1 MPSNFNVGRYAETSI
16 CVCVRASAL
25 SSFSTCD
32 RCLRCIPLDINGL
45 TYDERVAYLEAVP
58 NNTPL
63 TLFGYNMRTS
73 SSHLRPSLIREM
85 RLCGDELADAVI
97 STLPESSTDL
107 SVAVEAA
114 AARGET
120 AACALLD
127 ACELPGWADADRCA
141 RGGALFFQN
150 APIFAVA
157 LLNLSL
163 LGGFGAAAINETLVA
178 NRVLLGSRDRVHR
191 RLIETLAFVLDVSSG
206 SFLRGER
213 GFRAAVR
220 VRLLHARVRQR
231 VRTGMPHDGAGD
243 RVATACPFRGG
254 SGDAAGGAW
263 DVSTKGMPINVAD
276 TLATQLAFSLVILI
290 GVERAGLAWHIS
302 DEEEADF
309 LHLWAVVGFL
319 LGVPDDAVLNS
330 FARAPTAPAASL
342 LGARRMLESLVA
354 YLAQPA
360 ASTRPLVLASI
371 RAVAWRLPLCWTPA
385 DHVAVTS
392 AFAGREYA
400 RALGM
405 PSMLDAELAETIMDA
420 SPSTSFSAELAHVEC
435 AQPSLAVDS
444 PQRAR
449 GGVLPGALTRALF
462 RVAYWGARAVVLV
475 AGFFAGDWLW
485 SFWPRDGTD
494 AAVARGFALLRPL
507 GAWPIIVY
515 LTPASLRGAFAR
527 TQQRALYA
535 YVARRLSNVQAQ

>member
-1 MPSNFNVGRYAETSI
+1 MPHHFNVGRYAEASI
-16 CVCVRASAL
+16 CTCVARASPPT
-25 SSFSTCD
+25 STCASCSHD
-32 RCLRCIPLDINGL
+32 VPRDLNGL
-45 TYDERVAYLEAVP
+45 NYEERLAYLETVP
-58 NNTPL
+58 NGTLL
-63 TLFGYNMRTS
+63 TLFGYTMRTS
-73 SSHLRPSLIREM
+73 PSHMRPSKIREL
-85 RLCGDELADAVI
+85 RQCGDALADAAI
-97 STLPESSTDL
+97 MSLPSNSADL
-107 SVAVEAA
+107 YVAVEAA
-114 AARGET
+114 AARGD
-120 AACALLD
+120 AAARALLD
-127 ACELPGWADADRCA
+127 ACALPAWADAARCA
-141 RGGALFFQN
+141 RGGALFFEN
-150 APIFAVA
+150 APTFAVA

-191 RLIETLAFVLDVSSG
+191 RLIETLFFVLDVTGG
-206 SFLRGER
+206 SFARGER

-231 VRTGMPHDGAGD
+231 VRAGGQHHGGGGA
-243 RVATACPFRGG
+243 AAACPFRGG
-254 SGDAAGGAW
+254 GGDAGGEEW

-276 TLATQLAFSLVILI
+276 TLATQLAFSLVILL

-302 DEEEADF
+302 DTQSADF
-309 LHLWAVVGFL
+309 LHLWAVIGFL
-319 LGVPDDAVLNS
+319 LGVPDVAAFNA
-330 FARAPTAPAASL
+330 FARAPVPAAAAL
-342 LGARRMLESLVA
+342 LGARRTLESLVA

-371 RAVAWRLPLCWTPA
+371 RAVAWRLPFCWSPA

-405 PSMLDAELAETIMDA
+405 PSLLDAELSEKIHDA

-449 GGVLPGALTRALF
+449 AGATPGVLTRVLF
-462 RVAYWGARAVVLV
+462 RVAFWGARAFVWFAGVL
-475 AGFFAGDWLW
+475 AGDWARW
-485 SFWPRDGTD
+485 WPRDGTD
-494 AAVARGFALLRPL
+494 AAVARGVTLLRPL
-507 GAWPIIVY
+507 RAWPIVVY
-515 LTPASLRGAFAR
+515 LIPASARGAFAR

-535 YVARRLSNVQAQ
+535 YVARRLSSDAPSE